1 MKCKVNDETFQVLL
15 LFFAFFLLMNCLHF
29 ASHWLWRMRQY
40 VSLMLNYLFLVK
52 GVAKRLKAVLNDAS
66 SLLDFY
72 YSIGSLVLI
81 KVTSSNFLEWSLH
94 FWNCWFFLNIDYF
107 LLVLHSYPPD
117 FEPVLYPIF
126 MGEEMPFELEFT
138 GYLTEILIYLSK
150 KQKKNFEI
158 SPVPFKSPFI
168 DAIILFV
175 FVKLFF
181 CTEYWCFWK
190 GLYFLEVCNL

>member
-1 MKCKVNDETFQVLL
+1 
-15 LFFAFFLLMNCLHF
+15 MNCLHF

-72 YSIGSLVLI
+72 YSIGSLILI
-81 KVTSSNFLEWSLH
+81 KVTSSNILEWSLH

-107 LLVLHSYPPD
+107 LLVLHTYLPD

-126 MGEEMPFELEFT
+126 MGEEMPFELEIT
-138 GYLTEILIYLSK
+138 GYLTEILINLSN
-150 KQKKNFEI
+150 KQKKNSEI
-158 SPVPFKSPFI
+158 SPVPFKFPLF

-175 FVKLFF
+175 IVNLFFFF